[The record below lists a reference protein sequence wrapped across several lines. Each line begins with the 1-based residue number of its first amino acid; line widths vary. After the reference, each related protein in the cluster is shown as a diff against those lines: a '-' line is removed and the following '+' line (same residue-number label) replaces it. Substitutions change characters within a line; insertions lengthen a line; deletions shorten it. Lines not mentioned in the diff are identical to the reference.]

1 MGVGS
6 SITLFHPIT
15 LNYSAC
21 SIALSYWL
29 LIIWSIIPMGIWRPL
44 LFKSKRICTKSLLII
59 RKKGNKQMFINTKL
73 AKNINGYIHKRE
85 IYKVMII

>member
-1 MGVGS
+1 
-6 SITLFHPIT
+6 
-15 LNYSAC
+15 
-21 SIALSYWL
+21 
-29 LIIWSIIPMGIWRPL
+29 MGIWRPL

-59 RKKGNKQMFINTKL
+59 GKKGNKQMFINTKL